1 MKGTRRHRSG
11 RPLLGFILLVLS
23 AWSYVVERAY
33 GGDWANWN
41 HILGFVLLVWYLWM
55 FLRDRSAV
63 LLTSFYQIFY
73 SLGMLVSAAI
83 ISGGAHMIEVDQ
95 YGTQNGFF
103 WIMMIYFVAG
113 LEMTRVGYDCGGRV
127 RLGPGVLRPPSGAGR
142 LILLLVVGATLAI
155 AAYVFVRTGGPLLRG
170 VDRVTFWQTMAPSG
184 TSLLPSLV
192 NQSFFFAAFYFL
204 WQRRSGRSMILPAL
218 VVIGYILTA
227 LFVLGEKFSAFI
239 IFLNAW
245 LLLLPGILPGFRFGS
260 KHVAAVAVA
269 MAALV
274 VYTAASYVLDDKDMS
289 FVVTRAALQAQL
301 LWSVFDEPGA
311 QVFLPQQPGCY
322 FGCGPFASG
331 IDYIS
336 YRYLPEWRYNHY
348 AEVGSALSGFM
359 PALPILTFGTAASTL
374 LHLTVTFT
382 LGFAQRKMVAS
393 FSSGKPVYGFLL
405 FKAQFSLTIMW
416 FASSWGPLR
425 GLILTLA
432 LIFVFRVAF
441 AGEGGK
447 HDRTS
452 GTSSLGATS

>member
-11 RPLLGFILLVLS
+11 RPLLGFFLLALS
-23 AWSYVVERAY
+23 AGAYVVERAY

-55 FLRDRSAV
+55 FLRDRSTV
-63 LLTSFYQIFY
+63 LLTSFYQVYY

-83 ISGGAHMIEVDQ
+83 ISGGTHMIEINQ

-113 LEMTRVGYDCGGRV
+113 LEMTRVGYECGGRV

-204 WQRRSGRSMILPAL
+204 WQRRSGRSMLLPAL
-218 VVIGYILTA
+218 VVMGYVLTA
-227 LFVLGEKFSAFI
+227 IFVLGQKFSAFI
-239 IFLNAW
+239 IFLNTW
-245 LLLLPGILPGFRFGS
+245 LLLLPGVLPGFRFGP
-260 KHVAAVAVA
+260 KYIATVAVA
-269 MAALV
+269 MAAILA
-274 VYTAASYVLDDKDMS
+274 YTAASYLLDEKDIS
-289 FVVTRAALQAQL
+289 FVFTRAALQAQL

-311 QVFLPQQPGCY
+311 LGLLPQQLDCY
-322 FGCGPFASG
+322 FGCGSFASG
-331 IDYIS
+331 IDYITQ
-336 YRYLPEWRYNHY
+336 RYLPAGLYNHY
-348 AEVGSALSGFM
+348 ADSGNALTGFM
-359 PALPILTFGTAASTL
+359 PAISILTFGMIASLL
-374 LHLTVTFT
+374 LHVTVTFI
-382 LGFAQRKMVAS
+382 LGFAQRKMVAT
-393 FSSGKPVYGFLL
+393 FASGKPIYGFLL
-405 FKAQFSLTIMW
+405 FKAQFSLTLIW
-416 FASSWGPLR
+416 FASSLGPLR

-432 LIFVFRVAF
+432 LIITFRIAFVRN
-441 AGEGGK
+441 GGPTEK
-447 HDRTS
+447 TS
-452 GTSSLGATS
+452 GTRSLGATA